1 MPKEIQIKSLDD
13 LIPKQTCTQETFEGH
28 EINFDEKGR
37 RYIWF
42 VVEDNNLSPEDT
54 QEVFIHYLDD

>member
-1 MPKEIQIKSLDD
+1 MLKEFQITSLDD
-13 LIPKQTCTQETFEGH
+13 LVPKQSCTQETFEGH

-42 VVEDNNLSPEDT
+42 VVDNKLSPDDT